1 MLSIGK
7 ERRARSSQ
15 SEENTGRCSAEGDV
29 HLSRVRASLSQKLIV
44 PSDPSNSALYKNRSL
59 SVPRM
64 RRTASGERAVHGVE
78 RDVVHGVNERLV
90 FRVGCTIAPVALER
104 EVLSVHTISYIQ
116 FRQHDLRTD
125 G

>member
-1 MLSIGK
+1 M
-7 ERRARSSQ
+7 E
-15 SEENTGRCSAEGDV
+15 
-29 HLSRVRASLSQKLIV
+29 
-44 PSDPSNSALYKNRSL
+44 
-59 SVPRM
+59 
-64 RRTASGERAVHGVE
+64 RTAGAERAVHGVE

-125 G
+125 GRAFWTYVGSLSSTYLYSAERKVSAVRKQIGRD